1 MQYIAVTGGSGKLG
15 VWVVEELQR
24 NGYKVVSLDEKRS
37 DRLSCKQVK
46 VDLSNLGHV
55 VSAMQGAEG
64 VVHLAAIP
72 APIIYTHDYI
82 FDNNVM
88 STYNV
93 LEAASILGM
102 RKAVIGSS
110 ESAYGFAW
118 TPKPFAP
125 DYFPVDESHPDKPH
139 ECYGL
144 SKIVGEQTG
153 AMFARRT
160 GMQVMALRYSTIYA
174 PNDYAGLN
182 LQEPGRYKQSM
193 WSYIDIRDAAA
204 ATLAALRSEAGGF
217 HALNVTADDTL
228 SDRPSERLAAEFY
241 PETTERRG
249 ALEGRQAVVSNAR
262 AKELLGWAPQY
273 RWEQFK

>member
-1 MQYIAVTGGSGKLG
+1 MQLIAVTGGSGKLG

-72 APIIYTHDYI
+72 APIIYTHDFI

-125 DYFPVDESHPDKPH
+125 DYFPVDENHPDKPH

-204 ATLAALRSEAGGF
+204 ATLAALRSDAGGF

-228 SDRPSERLAAEFY
+228 SDWPSERLAAEFY
-241 PETTERRG
+241 PGTTQRRG
-249 ALEGRQAVVSNAR
+249 ALEGRQAVVSNAL
-262 AKELLGWAPQY
+262 AKETLGWAPEY

>member
-1 MQYIAVTGGSGKLG
+1 MQLIAVTGGSGKLG

-125 DYFPVDESHPDKPH
+125 DYFPVDENHPDKPH

-153 AMFARRT
+153 AMFARRK

-182 LQEPGRYKQSM
+182 LQEPGRYMKSM

-204 ATLAALRSEAGGF
+204 ATLAALRSDAGGF

-228 SDRPSERLAAEFY
+228 SDWPSERLAAEFY
-241 PETTERRG
+241 PETARRGG
-249 ALEGRQAVVSNAR
+249 ALEGRQAVVSNAL
-262 AKELLGWAPQY
+262 AKETLGWAPEY